1 MNMKKVIFTLAF
13 LIITIISFSQELI
26 CTVSVNSDQIQGSDK
41 KLYETMTTAIRDFVN
56 TRKWSGYVYKQ
67 EEKIECSMLL
77 TLSER
82 VSTEEFK
89 GTIQV
94 QSRRPIYGSSYN
106 SVMLNLLDKDFQFKY
121 LETAPLD
128 FDDNTIISNLAS
140 VIAYYCYII
149 VGLDFDSYT
158 MNGGAPYFTKAQN
171 IVNLSQNAPEKGWK
185 AFENRKNRY
194 WLVEN
199 LQNQAYAGF
208 HTALYNYHLKGFDI
222 MKESVDNGRT
232 GVISAIEAVKKVN
245 ADKPSLYFTTLF
257 IDTKRDEIVSLFAP
271 APPGDKTRVVQ
282 FLKEID
288 PVHSNDYNAKI
299 LNGK

>member
-1 MNMKKVIFTLAF
+1 MKKILFTIGLFFIVIL
-13 LIITIISFSQELI
+13 SYSQELI

-41 KLYETMTTAIRDFVN
+41 KLYETMTTAIRDFIN

-89 GTIQV
+89 GTLQV
-94 QSRRPIYGSSYN
+94 QSRRPIFGTSYN
-106 SVMLNLLDKDFQFKY
+106 SVMLNLIDKDVQFKY

-128 FDDNTIISNLAS
+128 FDDNSITSNLAS
-140 VIAYYCYII
+140 LIAYYCYII

-158 MNGGAPYFTKAQN
+158 LNGGAPFYTKAQN
-171 IVNLSQNAPEKGWK
+171 IVNLSQNSAEKGWK
-185 AFENRKNRY
+185 AFESRKNRY
-194 WLVEN
+194 WLAEN
-199 LQNQAYAGF
+199 LLNQAYAGF
-208 HTALYNYHLKGFDI
+208 HTALYNYHLKGFDM

-232 GVISAIEAVKKVN
+232 SVINAIEAVKKVN
-245 ADKPSLYFTTLF
+245 ADKPSLFFTTLF
-257 IDTKRDEIVSLFAP
+257 IDTKRDEIISLFAP

-282 FLKEID
+282 I
-288 PVHSNDYNAKI
+288 V
-299 LNGK
+299 